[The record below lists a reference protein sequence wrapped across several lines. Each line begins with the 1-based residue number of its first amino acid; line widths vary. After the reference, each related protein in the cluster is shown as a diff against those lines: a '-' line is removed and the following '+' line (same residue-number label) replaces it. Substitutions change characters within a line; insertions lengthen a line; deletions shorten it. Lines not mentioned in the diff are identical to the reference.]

1 MKKYKQGIYK
11 PIYPKKYN
19 GTTPI
24 IFRSNL
30 ELLFF
35 RWCDR
40 NSNVL
45 EWGSESII
53 IPYLKPTD
61 GRVHKYFV
69 DNNLILKDNQG
80 QIHKYLV
87 EIKPSNQLVQPKQTN
102 RKKPKTFFNEN
113 LNYVINQSKWN
124 SARQWCNKNG
134 YKFQI
139 ITEKELKSK
148 N

>member
-11 PIYPKKYN
+11 PLYPKKYR
-19 GTTPI
+19 GSLPI
-24 IFRSNL
+24 IFRSGL

-35 RWCDR
+35 RWCDK
-40 NSNVL
+40 NFNVL

-69 DNNLILKDNQG
+69 DNNVILKDNKG
-80 QIHKYLV
+80 NIHKYLV
-87 EIKPSNQLVQPKQTN
+87 EIKPSNQLMQPKSSN
-102 RKKPKTFFNEN
+102 RKKPKTFLKEQINFA
-113 LNYVINQSKWN
+113 INQSKWE

-139 ITEKELKSK
+139 ITEKELKPK
-148 N
+148 K